1 MQSLIFKR
9 GGSMAM
15 RASQNMITTATQF
28 SFATGPLDDKTK
40 GDEKVFFNKE
50 DQKVLNALLKKMQNQ
65 AKQQAAELPAQT
77 CESLNKLLKSH
88 KINPEENKEFVD
100 ALLDWKKKF

>member
-1 MQSLIFKR
+1 
-9 GGSMAM
+9 
-15 RASQNMITTATQF
+15 
-28 SFATGPLDDKTK
+28 
-40 GDEKVFFNKE
+40 
-50 DQKVLNALLKKMQNQ
+50 VLNALLKKMQNQ

>member
-9 GGSMAM
+9 GSSIAI
-15 RASQNMITTATQF
+15 RSSQNMVAFNKF
-28 SFATGPLDDKTK
+28 SFANAPLEDKSK

-65 AKQQAAELPAQT
+65 AKQQSAEVPTQS
-77 CESLNKLLKSH
+77 CESLNKLLKNH
-88 KINPEENKEFVD
+88 KINPEESKEFVD
-100 ALLDWKKKF
+100 ALLEWKKKI